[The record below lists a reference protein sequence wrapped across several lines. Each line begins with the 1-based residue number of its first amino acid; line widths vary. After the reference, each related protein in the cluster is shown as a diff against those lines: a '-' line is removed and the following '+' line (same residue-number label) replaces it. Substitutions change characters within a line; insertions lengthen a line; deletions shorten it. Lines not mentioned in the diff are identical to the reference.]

1 MSERPATSL
10 TSDARQ
16 ACPHCGL
23 GVPAGATYCPHC
35 TRRVLAFTL
44 CSECREPV
52 SIDAKYCP
60 WCCQRLRRMRADTAA
75 QTIDAN
81 IEIRASRFGALLT
94 AGSFT
99 ALFHPPA
106 IHAAGDR
113 VRVTSWSLLGLRIH
127 DQEIR
132 VERIASVRTT
142 RGVFWD
148 ALVIETFGGATGD
161 IAQRGLRKRDA
172 QRMASIIR
180 AAVHPPEA

>member
-1 MSERPATSL
+1 
-10 TSDARQ
+10 
-16 ACPHCGL
+16 
-23 GVPAGATYCPHC
+23 
-35 TRRVLAFTL
+35 
-44 CSECREPV
+44 
-52 SIDAKYCP
+52 
-60 WCCQRLRRMRADTAA
+60 MRAGTAA

-81 IEIRASRFGALLT
+81 IEIKASRLGAFLT

-99 ALFHPPA
+99 SLFHPPV

-142 RGVFWD
+142 KGVFWD

-180 AAVHPPEA
+180 AAVHPAED

>member
-1 MSERPATSL
+1 MSEPLSSTPRVAGREP
-10 TSDARQ
+10 
-16 ACPHCGL
+16 CPHCGL
-23 GVPAGATYCPHC
+23 DAASGATYCPHC
-35 TRRVLAFTL
+35 TRRIVAFML

-60 WCCQRLRRMRADTAA
+60 YCSQRVRRMRADAA
-75 QTIDAN
+75 VQTIDAN
-81 IEIRASRFGALLT
+81 IEIKASRLGAFLT

-99 ALFHPPA
+99 SLFHPPV

-142 RGVFWD
+142 KGVLWD

-172 QRMASIIR
+172 QRMASIIKS
-180 AAVHPPEA
+180 ALTAQ

>member
-1 MSERPATSL
+1 M
-10 TSDARQ
+10 
-16 ACPHCGL
+16 
-23 GVPAGATYCPHC
+23 PAGATWCPHC
-35 TRRVLAFTL
+35 TRRVLAYVF

-60 WCCQRLRRMRADTAA
+60 YCSQRVRRMRADSAA

-81 IEIRASRFGALLT
+81 IEIKASRLGAFLT
-94 AGSFT
+94 AGNFT
-99 ALFHPPA
+99 SLFHPPV

-142 RGVFWD
+142 KGIFWD

-172 QRMASIIR
+172 QRMASIIKS
-180 AAVHPPEA
+180 ALTSQ